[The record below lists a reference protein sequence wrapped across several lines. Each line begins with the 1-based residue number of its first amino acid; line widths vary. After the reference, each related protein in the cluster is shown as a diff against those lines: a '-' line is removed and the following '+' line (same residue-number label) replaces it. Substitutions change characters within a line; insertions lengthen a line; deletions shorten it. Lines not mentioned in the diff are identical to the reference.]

1 MTKIIKSDLLG
12 SNINN
17 MITSLES
24 DIKDCDNIITALNNF
39 ILETKNDL
47 TGSSFDAARTK
58 ISSYIPILTK
68 RKELA
73 SRLSSS
79 LSFSISVMNNYVEE
93 YDELDDSKCQDITSR
108 LNQISNDLNSVYNK
122 LKEEM
127 DTTSSTYIECFKSIA
142 RYQTI
147 YKELTRLN
155 EKLMN
160 LASTDESAYSKISNL
175 SNVLSSYKSE
185 VDSTT
190 VTNF

>member
-73 SRLSSS
+73 SRLSFS

-93 YDELDDSKCQDITSR
+93 YDELDDSKCQDIASR

-142 RYQTI
+142 RYQTMH
-147 YKELTRLN
+147 KELTRLN

-185 VDSTT
+185 VDSIT